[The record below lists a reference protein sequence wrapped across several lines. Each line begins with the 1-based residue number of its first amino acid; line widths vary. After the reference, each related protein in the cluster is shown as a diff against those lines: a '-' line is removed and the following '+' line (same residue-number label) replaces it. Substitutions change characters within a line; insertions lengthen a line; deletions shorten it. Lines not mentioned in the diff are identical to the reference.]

1 MEQFLKLLDTGFT
14 LAFAVGVC
22 VFVFKY
28 SPLFLKAWVNFNKS
42 IDKNTE
48 ITNRHYDE
56 TVDLKRQLLD
66 LKEKLEQHNTN
77 AMDLQRDHDELLK
90 NQEEMLKILGEM
102 KQIILGGGTRYDN

>member
-1 MEQFLKLLDTGFT
+1 MEQFLKLIDTGFT

-28 SPLFLKAWVNFNKS
+28 TPLILNAWMSFNKS
-42 IDKNTE
+42 IDRNTE

-66 LKEKLEQHNTN
+66 LKEKLEHHNVN
-77 AMDLQRDHDELLK
+77 ALDLQRDHDEILK

-102 KQIILGGGTRYDN
+102 KQIILGGGKRYDD

>member
-28 SPLFLKAWVNFNKS
+28 TPLILKAWVNFNKS
-42 IDKNTE
+42 IDRNTE

-56 TVDLKRQLLD
+56 TVDLKKQLLD
-66 LKEKLEQHNTN
+66 LKEKLEHHNSN
-77 AMDLQRDHDELLK
+77 AMDLQRDHDEIIK
-90 NQEEMLKILGEM
+90 NQEEMLKIIAEM
-102 KQIILGGGTRYDN
+102 KQIILGGGKRYD

>member
-28 SPLFLKAWVNFNKS
+28 TPLILKVWVNFNKS

-48 ITNRHYDE
+48 ITNRHYGE
-56 TVDLKRQLLD
+56 TVDFKRQLLD

-90 NQEEMLKILGEM
+90 NQEDVLKILGEM
-102 KQIILGGGTRYDN
+102 KQIILGGGTRYDD

>member
-14 LAFAVGVC
+14 LAFATGVC
-22 VFVFKY
+22 VIVFIY
-28 SPLFLKAWVNFNKS
+28 APLLLKVWVNFNKS

-48 ITNRHYDE
+48 VTNRHYDE
-56 TVDLKRQLLD
+56 TVDLKKQLLD

-102 KQIILGGGTRYDN
+102 KQIILGGGRRYDD

>member
-1 MEQFLKLLDTGFT
+1 MEQFLKLLDAGFT
-14 LAFAVGVC
+14 FAFAAGVC

-28 SPLFLKAWVNFNKS
+28 EPLFLNAWMNFNKS
-42 IDKNTE
+42 IDRNTE

-66 LKEKLEQHNTN
+66 LKEKLEHHNVN
-77 AMDLQRDHDELLK
+77 ALDLQRDHDEILK

-102 KQIILGGGTRYDN
+102 KQIILGGGKRYDE

>member
-1 MEQFLKLLDTGFT
+1 MEQFLKLIDAGFT

-28 SPLFLKAWVNFNKS
+28 TPLILNAWMNFNKS

-66 LKEKLEQHNTN
+66 LKEKLEHHNVN
-77 AMDLQRDHDELLK
+77 ALDLQRDHDEILK

-102 KQIILGGGTRYDN
+102 KQIILGGGKRYD

>member
-22 VFVFKY
+22 VFVFKHT
-28 SPLFLKAWVNFNKS
+28 PLILNAWMNFNKS

-66 LKEKLEQHNTN
+66 LKEKLEHHSVN
-77 AMDLQRDHDELLK
+77 ALDLQRDHDELLK

-102 KQIILGGGTRYDN
+102 KQIILGGGKRYD

>member
-14 LAFAVGVC
+14 FAFAAGVC

-28 SPLFLKAWVNFNKS
+28 APLFLNAWMNFNKS
-42 IDKNTE
+42 IDRNTE

-66 LKEKLEQHNTN
+66 LKEKLEHHNIN
-77 AMDLQRDHDELLK
+77 AMDLQRDHDEILK

-102 KQIILGGGTRYDN
+102 KQIILGGGKRYDN